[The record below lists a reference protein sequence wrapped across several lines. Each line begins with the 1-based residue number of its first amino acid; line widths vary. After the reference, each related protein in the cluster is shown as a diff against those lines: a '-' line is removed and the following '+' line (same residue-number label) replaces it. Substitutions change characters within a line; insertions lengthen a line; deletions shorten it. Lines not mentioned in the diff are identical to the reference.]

1 MSLALH
7 IQLLGGFRLVSDTT
21 PLTTLDSPRLQA
33 LLAYLVLHRATPHA
47 RPHLAFGLWPDTTE
61 AQARTNLRTLLHR
74 LRQAWPLADQ
84 FLQIDA
90 QTVQWRTDA
99 PWTLDVADFEHAL
112 AQADQAERD
121 GDPTRLRKALAEA
134 VECYHGELLPA
145 WYDDWVL
152 LERERLRQ
160 LFLTALERL
169 ILRLEHEGAYAAAI
183 GHAQRLLRYD
193 PLHET
198 TYQHLMRL
206 HALSGD
212 RASALR
218 VYHTCATVL
227 ERELAVT
234 PSPTTGALYERL
246 LHTEAP
252 PVVARLHSTPL
263 PSPRL
268 HNLPNVLT
276 SFIGRARERA
286 EVARLLATTRLLT
299 LTGAGGCGKTRLAL
313 MMAGDLA
320 GEYTDGVWLVELAAL
335 ADGALLPQA
344 VATALGVREEAQRP
358 LRSTLVDALRS
369 RQLLLL
375 LDNCEHLIDPCAQLA
390 EMLLSACPQLRIL
403 ATSREGLG
411 LAGETTWLVPSLAL
425 PDPQHLPAVME
436 LSHVEAVRLFVERAA
451 AALPTFTLTP
461 ANAAAVAQVCR
472 RLDGIPLAIELA
484 AARIKVLSVHQLAAR
499 LGDCVGLLTAGSRTA
514 PPRQQ
519 TLRSTIDW
527 SYDLLSE
534 PERALFRRLAVF
546 AGGWT
551 LEAAEAVCG
560 DWRLEIGAWAA
571 ESPISNLR
579 SPILEGLAHLVDKSL
594 VVVDMP
600 PSGAARYRLLEPI
613 RQYAHAKLMESAEAP
628 AMRQRHAHFFLALVE
643 EAEPQLVGAEQ
654 VAWLNRL
661 EQEHDNL
668 RAVLGWFIERGEA
681 AAGLRLGGALWRFW
695 RTRGYLT
702 EGRAWLV
709 ELLALPPRPLAADS
723 GEPAAGWGAARV
735 QALIAAGV
743 LASEQDDYATT
754 HALFLE
760 ALALSRE
767 LADERGIAWA
777 LVGLAV
783 VALAQGDDARAAT
796 LYAESLTLGRKRGEQ
811 HLIAGTLGGLGVV
824 ALNQG
829 DEARAVTLMEE
840 GLSLYRELGDTHG
853 IADALRNLGWLALN
867 QGDAARAAALLEESL
882 ALYRQ
887 QENPQY
893 IAWALHSLGSV
904 ALLQGNTE
912 RAAALCVES
921 LALSRNV
928 GDRYMIAWCLED
940 IAGVAL
946 AYGNPG
952 AAARL
957 LGAAEGLRAL
967 IGARLLAFDRA
978 RYERT
983 VAATRAALEAAV
995 FTTAWVAGGAL
1006 PLEQAIAE
1014 ALEVADGTTYRT
1026 AGAPLKPEA

>member
-1 MSLALH
+1 MSQALH
-7 IQLLGGFRLVSDTT
+7 IQLMGGFRLVSDTT

-33 LLAYLVLHRATPHA
+33 LLAYLVLHRAMPHA
-47 RPHLAFGLWPDTTE
+47 RSHLAFGLWPDTTE

-74 LRQAWPLADQ
+74 LRQALPHADQ

-99 PWTLDVADFEHAL
+99 SWTFDVADFEHAL
-112 AQADQAERD
+112 AEADHAEHD
-121 GDPTRLRKALAEA
+121 GDPTRLRKALADA
-134 VECYHGELLPA
+134 VERYHGDLLPA

-169 ILRLEHEGAYAAAI
+169 ILILEQECEYAVAI
-183 GHAQRLLRYD
+183 GHAQRLLRHD
-193 PLHET
+193 PLHEA

-218 VYHTCATVL
+218 VYKTCATVL
-227 ERELAVT
+227 ERELGVE
-234 PSPTTGALYERL
+234 PSPTTQAAYERL
-246 LHTEAP
+246 LHMEAP
-252 PVVARLHSTPL
+252 ATAVSDRTML
-263 PSPRL
+263 PPRV
-268 HNLPNVLT
+268 HNLPIAIT

-286 EVARLLATTRLLT
+286 EVTRLLTTTCLLT

-313 MMAGDLA
+313 VVAGDLV
-320 GEYTDGVWLVELAAL
+320 GDYPDGVWLIELAAL
-335 ADGALLPQA
+335 TEGALLPQA
-344 VATALGVREEAQRP
+344 VATALRVREEAQRP
-358 LRSTLVDALRS
+358 LIATLVDALRS
-369 RQLLLL
+369 RQLLLV
-375 LDNCEHLIDPCAQLA
+375 LDNCEHLIDACAQLA
-390 EMLLSACPQLRIL
+390 ETLLSACPQLRIL
-403 ATSREGLG
+403 ATSREALG

-425 PDPQHLPAVME
+425 PDPHHLPVLTE
-436 LSHVEAVRLFVERAA
+436 LSRVEAVRLFVERAA
-451 AALPTFTLTP
+451 AALPTFALTP
-461 ANAAAVAQVCR
+461 ANAAVVAQVCR

-484 AARIKVLSVHQLAAR
+484 AARMKVVSVETLAAR
-499 LGDCVGLLTAGSRTA
+499 LDDSVRLLTAGSRTA
-514 PPRQQ
+514 LPRQQ
-519 TLRSTIDW
+519 TLRATIDW

-546 AGGWT
+546 LGGWT
-551 LEAAEAVCG
+551 LEAAEAVCA
-560 DWRLEIGAWAA
+560 GASVAG
-571 ESPISNLR
+571 NDV
-579 SPILEGLAHLVDKSL
+579 LEGLAHLVDKSL

-613 RQYAHAKLMESAEAP
+613 RQYAQAKLMESAEAP

-661 EQEHDNL
+661 EHEHDNL
-668 RAVLGWFIERGEA
+668 RAVLRWFIERGEA

-723 GEPAAGWGAARV
+723 GEPAAGWPAARV

-921 LALSRNV
+921 LALSRKV
-928 GDRYMIAWCLED
+928 GDRYIIAWCLED
-940 IAGVAL
+940 VAGLAIAQGD
-946 AYGNPG
+946 PG

-957 LGAAEGLRAL
+957 LGAAEELRAS
-967 IGARLLAFDRA
+967 IGARLLAFDRI

-983 VAATRAALEAAV
+983 VAAARAALEAAS
-995 FTTAWVAGGAL
+995 FAAAWAAGRAL
-1006 PLEQAIAE
+1006 LLEQAIAE
-1014 ALEVADGTTYRT
+1014 ALAVADGVTRRS